1 MPGRLGFFVGFG
13 AGYVLGT
20 KAGRERY
27 EQLKRLYDNVTSSQ
41 PVQQMTGRAK
51 GAVGTGLGQAKEKA
65 SEGVSKVTDAVK
77 ERRSG
82 NDRASDISA
91 AQG

>member
-1 MPGRLGFFVGFG
+1 MRGRLGFFVGFG

-27 EQLKRLYDNVTSSQ
+27 EQLKRLYDNVTSSPQ
-41 PVQQMTGRAK
+41 VQQMTGRAK

-82 NDRASDISA
+82 NDRAADISA
-91 AQG
+91 AQN

>member
-1 MPGRLGFFVGFG
+1 
-13 AGYVLGT
+13 
-20 KAGRERY
+20 
-27 EQLKRLYDNVTSSQ
+27 
-41 PVQQMTGRAK
+41 MTGRAK

-82 NDRASDISA
+82 NDRAADISA
-91 AQG
+91 AQN

>member
-1 MPGRLGFFVGFG
+1 MRLGFFVGFG
-13 AGYVLGT
+13 VGYVLGT

-27 EQLKRLYDNVTSSQ
+27 EQLKRLYDNVTSSP

-51 GAVGTGLGQAKEKA
+51 GAVGSGLGQAKEKA

-77 ERRSG
+77 DLRSG
-82 NDRASDISA
+82 NDRANDIAS
-91 AQG
+91 QN